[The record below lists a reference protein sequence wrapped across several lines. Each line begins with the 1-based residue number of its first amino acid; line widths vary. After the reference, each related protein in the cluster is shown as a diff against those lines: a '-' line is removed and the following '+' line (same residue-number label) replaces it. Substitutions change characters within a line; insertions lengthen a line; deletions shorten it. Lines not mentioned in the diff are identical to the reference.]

1 MLPASWW
8 RSSGAGKGS
17 TALCRAEG
25 YSVQAGDGVY
35 KGAAV
40 EKRRMMPSFGSMFK
54 QIMKVDSVRAPHQV
68 LEAFLMKCHA
78 HHSRRAFV

>member
-1 MLPASWW
+1 MAF
-8 RSSGAGKGS
+8 
-17 TALCRAEG
+17 
-25 YSVQAGDGVY
+25 Y